1 MNKNHG
7 RFGSLPQRKFSYQQF
22 IKKVSLVLA
31 WVMMLF
37 GASSSAMAFNADG
50 LASFLAAADP
60 QEKAQPRPAATPAHS
75 ALNSMSNPALEL
87 PTDQLGLLLTTVSPE
102 VVRPELKE
110 SGVTSNPTGI
120 SGELA
125 QSAPEITMEVI
136 AAEYIAPVVATQPVI
151 PSSIGGVMFP
161 YGQCT
166 YYVATRRT
174 VTWSG
179 NAGQW
184 YGNARAQG
192 YAVGSTPQSGAIM
205 VSYEGVSLGH
215 VSYVES
221 VNADGSFIVSEMNYN
236 GGWGRISSRTVV
248 PGTIYIVGFIY

>member
-22 IKKVSLVLA
+22 IKKLSLVLA

-37 GASSSAMAFNADG
+37 GATSSAMAFNADG

-60 QEKAQPRPAATPAHS
+60 QKKAQPRPAATPAQS
-75 ALNSMSNPALEL
+75 ALDSMSNPALEL

-102 VVRPELKE
+102 VVPPELKE
-110 SGVTSNPTGI
+110 SGVTSAAADV

-151 PSSIGGVMFP
+151 PPSIGGVTFP

-174 VTWSG
+174 VTWRG

-184 YGNARAQG
+184 YGNAKAQG
-192 YAVGSTPQSGAIM
+192 YPVGPTPKAGAIM
-205 VSYEGVSLGH
+205 VSYEGISLGH
-215 VSYVES
+215 VAYVES
-221 VNADGSFIVSEMNYN
+221 VNADGSFVVSEMNYN
-236 GGWGRISSRTVV
+236 GQWGKETSRTVV
-248 PGTIYIVGFIY
+248 PSTIYIVGFIY